1 MTNNKFISIDDDKYR
16 VIAVVPMNSKFS
28 PDKLKSMWRLADTI
42 VSGNNEYYICSKL
55 IQKDLTE
62 EKTKTEN

>member
-1 MTNNKFISIDDDKYR
+1 MTNNKFISIDDDRYR

-42 VSGNNEYYICSKL
+42 VSDNNEYYICSKL
-55 IQKDLTE
+55 IQKDLTDK
-62 EKTKTEN
+62 KTKD